1 MMPNGGN
8 FNPWVGQWYN
18 PAAALRSDQVQGMVD
33 VNAFHIIASQQL
45 SAQYGSGVLPVA
57 SIWNA
62 AASQSQW
69 MQPWQSNF
77 QANVGSSIA
86 LNAQPPQLPPPVN
99 TVIAPQ
105 IPPPQQQEDA
115 SSNSNAN
122 VLSEEEKNFDI
133 QFKEWETK
141 FQIWKDEN
149 INHPDKKALAVYE
162 AQWKTWREQ
171 LIQNREKL
179 RRQREESVAKQNQ
192 LIAQLKHVG
201 ASASQPARQMTQAI
215 RNNGIREDL
224 QHRSNSHLQSNMP
237 NLSGQPVI
245 LTSHH
250 SSFSRKAPNSST
262 HLHAAENSKLHIPQ
276 HYQNTED
283 GERHSSAKSKNPSL
297 DSSQQDRLDHVAPH
311 YHEEF
316 RDERVLHS
324 TGDLHSHRMDN
335 QPHRLP
341 FRSPEPP
348 QKQLCSP
355 HLKSGQHPPGS
366 EFEDARQRQ
375 SDVPSLRPQNRDYH
389 RQDIHHIQPV
399 LPLNQREPIVPRGL
413 HPTTRETL
421 EPPRNLLN
429 FLSPERNN
437 DEDLRN
443 FPSDSSAETAANLFR
458 KRAMRGKTDGQ
469 RFVPYKAPGLP
480 PHLDKRA
487 MEETALGFDG
497 GVRPRYEARLA
508 EHGENK
514 ISALPKPL
522 PMELGAPPLKVNSRV
537 LEPLVFEY
545 NHRPGKRGR
554 FAEPITIE
562 YSHTKPSEI
571 ESFKTDIASCKM
583 KTEPSAK
590 SENVTPV
597 EKSVPEIVPVEK
609 SPIKPT
615 PLPLFPSAA
624 AIQLQENPFPKPQSQ
639 LLSDKATEGLVALQQ
654 KMAETTPSKLDV
666 AVAPVEM
673 EVVMVEDLLL
683 PPGRYGRPPRIV
695 VVLRGLP
702 GSGKSH
708 LARLIKEKEM
718 AMGGPAPRILSIDDY
733 YLLDEGTS
741 PVPWQED
748 QEERYRQSL
757 LKSLKKNLDDGHF
770 PFIIVD
776 ALHVKVS
783 DIFDVYDAARSR
795 TFAVFLIDL
804 PEVPN
809 RTGTNRK
816 CTDKDVEKMKSEWQ
830 QAPGSELPLPRL
842 DIRWLLQEIDEERIP
857 TPDDVVT
864 STTVPVDED
873 PHGSPNETPA
883 VSKWE
888 TMEQTEEKLDR
899 LDGIIKRKLDKPASM
914 EDWLQPGLPDD
925 YSDRKCIEG
934 KKRVR
939 WADVEEKM
947 QQKKMRDLG
956 FVVGQTD
963 WSRMTD
969 PTFGE
974 SALTKTKY
982 I

>member
-18 PAAALRSDQVQGMVD
+18 PAASLRTEQVQGGVD
-33 VNAFHIIASQQL
+33 VNAFHMIASQQL
-45 SAQYGSGVLPVA
+45 SAQYGAGVLPVS

-69 MQPWQSNF
+69 MQPWQSHF
-77 QANVGSSIA
+77 QANVGSSIVP
-86 LNAQPPQLPPPVN
+86 NAQPPPPPPPAS
-99 TVIAPQ
+99 TVITPQ
-105 IPPPQQQEDA
+105 IPPPSQKEDA
-115 SSNSNAN
+115 SNNLNAN

-149 INHPDKKALAVYE
+149 KNHPDKKALAIYE
-162 AQWKTWREQ
+162 AQWKAWREQ

-179 RRQREESVAKQNQ
+179 RKQREESLAKQNQ
-192 LIAQLKHVG
+192 LSAQPKQVV
-201 ASASQPARQMTQAI
+201 ASASQPAHQVAQAI
-215 RNNGIREDL
+215 RNNGILEDPN
-224 QHRSNSHLQSNMP
+224 RGNSHFQSQMP
-237 NLSGQPVI
+237 NLSGQPLI
-245 LTSHH
+245 LSSQHN
-250 SSFSRKAPNSST
+250 SFSRNAPNSST
-262 HLHAAENSKLHIPQ
+262 QLRPAENSKPHILQ
-276 HYQNTED
+276 NYQNKED
-283 GERHSSAKSKNPSL
+283 SDRNSNAKANNPSF
-297 DSSQQDRLDHVAPH
+297 DGSPQDRLEHVAPH

-316 RDERVLHS
+316 HDQRVLHS
-324 TGDLHSHRMDN
+324 TGDLHSYRMDN
-335 QPHRLP
+335 HPRHIP
-341 FRSPEPP
+341 FKSPEPP
-348 QKQLCSP
+348 RKQLCSP
-355 HLKSGQHPPGS
+355 LPKVGQHLPGS

-375 SDVPSLRPQNRDYH
+375 SDAPSLRFQNRDYH
-389 RQDIHHIQPV
+389 REDIHHIHSV
-399 LPLNQREPIVPRGL
+399 LLPNQREPIVQRGL
-413 HPTTRETL
+413 HPLTREML

-429 FLSPERNN
+429 FASPEKNN
-437 DEDLRN
+437 DADLRN
-443 FPSDSSAETAANLFR
+443 FPSDSSGETAANLFR
-458 KRAMRGKTDGQ
+458 KRAMRGKADGQ
-469 RFVPYKAPGLP
+469 RFIPYRAPGLP

-487 MEETALGFDG
+487 MAETVPGFDS
-497 GVRPRYEARLA
+497 GVRPRYETRLA

-514 ISALPKPL
+514 ISALPKPM
-522 PMELGAPPLKVNSRV
+522 PVELRTPPLKIDSRI

-562 YSHTKPSEI
+562 YSHTKRSEI
-571 ESFKTDIASCKM
+571 ESSRTEIASCNI
-583 KTEPSAK
+583 KTETAAK
-590 SENVTPV
+590 SENASPI
-597 EKSVPEIVPVEK
+597 EKSLPETVPVEK

-624 AIQLQENPFPKPQSQ
+624 AIQLQENNFPKSQPQ
-639 LLSDKATEGLVALQQ
+639 LLPDKATDGLVALQQ
-654 KMAETTPSKLDV
+654 KMPETTPSKLDV
-666 AVAPVEM
+666 AVAPVEV

-683 PPGRYGRPPRIV
+683 PPGRYGRPSKIV

-708 LARLIKEKEM
+708 LARLIKEKEV

-733 YLLDEGTS
+733 YLMDEGTS

-748 QEERYRQSL
+748 QEEQYRQSL
-757 LKSLKKNLDDGHF
+757 LKSLRKNLDDGHF
-770 PFIIVD
+770 SFIIVD

-783 DIFDVYDAARSR
+783 DILDINNAARSR
-795 TFAVFLIDL
+795 AFAVFLIDL

-830 QAPGSELPLPRL
+830 KATDSELPLPRL
-842 DIRWLLQEIDEERIP
+842 DFRWLLQEIDEERIP
-857 TPDDVVT
+857 TPEDVVT

-873 PHGSPNETPA
+873 SHGNTDETPA

-899 LDGIIKRKLDKPASM
+899 LDGIVKRKLDKPASM
-914 EDWLQPGLPDD
+914 EDWLQSGLPDD
-925 YSDRKCIEG
+925 YGDRKCIEG

-947 QQKKMRDLG
+947 QQRKMRDLG

>member
-18 PAAALRSDQVQGMVD
+18 PAASLRSDQVQGMVD
-33 VNAFHIIASQQL
+33 VNAFHMIASQQL
-45 SAQYGSGVLPVA
+45 SAQYGAGVLPVA

-69 MQPWQSNF
+69 MQQPWQSNF
-77 QANVGSSIA
+77 QANMGSSIVP
-86 LNAQPPQLPPPVN
+86 NAQPPPPPPPAN
-99 TVIAPQ
+99 PSIAPQ
-105 IPPPQQQEDA
+105 IPPPPQQEDA
-115 SSNSNAN
+115 SSNLNAI

-149 INHPDKKALAVYE
+149 KNHPDKKALAVYE

-179 RRQREESVAKQNQ
+179 RKQREESVAKQNQ
-192 LIAQLKHVG
+192 LIAQPKHVG
-201 ASASQPARQMTQAI
+201 AGVSQPARQMAQEI
-215 RNNGIREDL
+215 GNNGIREDL
-224 QHRSNSHLQSNMP
+224 QHRSNSHFQSHMP
-237 NLSGQPVI
+237 NPSGQPLI
-245 LTSHH
+245 LPSQHN
-250 SSFSRKAPNSST
+250 SFSSHAPNSST
-262 HLHAAENSKLHIPQ
+262 HLHPAENPKLHIPQ
-276 HYQNTED
+276 NYQNKED
-283 GERHSSAKSKNPSL
+283 SERNSSAKAKKPSF
-297 DSSQQDRLDHVAPH
+297 DSSPRDRLDHLAPH

-316 RDERVLHS
+316 RDQRVLHS
-324 TGDLHSHRMDN
+324 TGDPHSYRMDN
-335 QPHRLP
+335 HPRHLP

-348 QKQLCSP
+348 KKQLCSP
-355 HLKSGQHPPGS
+355 LLKAGQHLPGS
-366 EFEDARQRQ
+366 EFEDARQRRF
-375 SDVPSLRPQNRDYH
+375 DVPSLRLENRDFH
-389 RQDIHHIQPV
+389 REDIHYIQPL
-399 LPLNQREPIVPRGL
+399 LPLNRREPIVPRGL
-413 HPTTRETL
+413 HPPTRETL

-429 FLSPERNN
+429 FLSPEKNN
-437 DEDLRN
+437 DEDLRT
-443 FPSDSSAETAANLFR
+443 FPSDSSGETAANLFR

-469 RFVPYKAPGLP
+469 RFIPYKAPGLA
-480 PHLDKRA
+480 PHLDKIA
-487 MEETALGFDG
+487 MTETVLGFEG
-497 GVRPRYEARLA
+497 GVRPRYEARLV
-508 EHGENK
+508 EHGESK
-514 ISALPKPL
+514 ISALSKPL
-522 PMELGAPPLKVNSRV
+522 PVELGAPPLKVDSRV

-562 YSHTKPSEI
+562 YSHSKPSEI
-571 ESFKTDIASCKM
+571 ESS
-583 KTEPSAK
+583 KTEITGCKIETETAVK
-590 SENVTPV
+590 SENVAPV
-597 EKSVPEIVPVEK
+597 EKSLPEIVPVEK

-624 AIQLQENPFPKPQSQ
+624 AIQLEENPFPKSQPQ
-639 LLSDKATEGLVALQQ
+639 LLPDKATEGLVALQH
-654 KMAETTPSKLDV
+654 KMPETTPPKLDV

-683 PPGRYGRPPRIV
+683 PPGRYGRPSKIV

-718 AMGGPAPRILSIDDY
+718 AMGGSAPRILSIDDY
-733 YLLDEGTS
+733 YLMDEGTS

-748 QEERYRQSL
+748 QEEQYRQSL
-757 LKSLKKNLDDGHF
+757 LKSLRKNLDDGHF
-770 PFIIVD
+770 SFIIVD

-783 DIFDVYDAARSR
+783 DILDIYNAARSR
-795 TFAVFLIDL
+795 AFAVFLIDL
-804 PEVPN
+804 PEVQN

-830 QAPGSELPLPRL
+830 QAPDSELPRL

-857 TPDDVVT
+857 TQDDVDT

-873 PHGSPNETPA
+873 SHGSPNETPA

-914 EDWLQPGLPDD
+914 EDWLQSGLPDD